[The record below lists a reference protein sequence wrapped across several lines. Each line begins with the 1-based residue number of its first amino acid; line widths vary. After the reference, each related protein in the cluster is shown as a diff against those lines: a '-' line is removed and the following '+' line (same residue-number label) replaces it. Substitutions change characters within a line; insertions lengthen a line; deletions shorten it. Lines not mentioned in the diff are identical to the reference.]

1 MHAKNSNRLQLP
13 EGKRFVFTI
22 FDDTDSATLENVRGV
37 YALLA
42 DLGFR
47 TTKSCWVVDGD
58 RNQGKFP
65 GDTCDRSEYRQ
76 WLLELQTQGFE
87 IGWHGPTWHGLP
99 RQQTIAALE
108 TFFQLFGHYPKT
120 AANHTGSPG
129 GIYWAESRFSGVL
142 SRLYEL
148 LTRGR
153 NRGKYRGH
161 VPGDNYFWGD
171 ACKERITYY
180 RNFVFQNINTLKAC
194 PFMPYHDTNRP
205 LVNNWFASSNGRD
218 IQTFNR
224 CLCEENQDRLEAE
237 GGVSI
242 IYTHFAFGFSEDG
255 RINPRFEVLMCRLAG
270 KNGWFVP
277 VHRVLD
283 RLQEVGGR
291 HEITPAERSRLE
303 RKWFLE
309 KLRIGTTI

>member
-1 MHAKNSNRLQLP
+1 MVRPGTVCPASRPLP
-13 EGKRFVFTI
+13 RWRRSFSC
-22 FDDTDSATLENVRGV
+22 SATIPRRPPTTRG
-37 YALLA
+37 
-42 DLGFR
+42 R
-47 TTKSCWVVDGD
+47 
-58 RNQGKFP
+58 P
-65 GDTCDRSEYRQ
+65 E
-76 WLLELQTQGFE
+76 
-87 IGWHGPTWHGLP
+87 
-99 RQQTIAALE
+99 
-108 TFFQLFGHYPKT
+108 
-120 AANHTGSPG
+120 

-161 VPGDNYFWGD
+161 VPGDDYFWGD

-255 RINPRFEVLMCRLAG
+255 RINPRFEALMRRLAG